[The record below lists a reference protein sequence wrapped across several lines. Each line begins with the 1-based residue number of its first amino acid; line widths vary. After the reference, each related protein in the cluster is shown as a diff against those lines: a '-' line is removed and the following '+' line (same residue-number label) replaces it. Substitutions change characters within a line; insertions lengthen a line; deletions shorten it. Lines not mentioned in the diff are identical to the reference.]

1 MNKYQIR
8 YKGDKGIDGI
18 AYMLKAYYKGFLVGD
33 VRYNLDDAKIET
45 LLFQRKK
52 DKDNDKDRSFEGIM
66 IFLHESHR
74 VTTIDI
80 ASIGDDEVSRSGG
93 KAYVI
98 YDKIKLDMMEE
109 FEKIGFRQVETIEF
123 SKDNKEN

>member
-18 AYMLKAYYKGFLVGD
+18 AYMLKAYYKGLLVGD

-52 DKDNDKDRSFEGIM
+52 DKDNDRDRSFEGLM
-66 IFLHESHR
+66 ISLHESHR
-74 VTTIDI
+74 ITTIDI

-109 FEKIGFRQVETIEF
+109 FEKIGFKQVETIEF
-123 SKDNKEN
+123 SD

>member
-8 YKGDKGIDGI
+8 YKGDKGVDGI
-18 AYMLKAYYKGFLVGD
+18 AYMLKAYYKGFLVGN

-45 LLFQRKK
+45 LLFQVKK
-52 DKDNDKDRSFEGIM
+52 DEDNDKDRRFEGLM
-66 IFLHESHR
+66 ICLQESHR

-98 YDKIKLDMMEE
+98 YDKIKLDIMEE
-109 FEKIGFRQVETIEF
+109 FEKIGFKQVETIEF
-123 SKDNKEN
+123 TDDRD

>member
-18 AYMLKAYYKGFLVGD
+18 AYMLKAYYNGFLVGD

-52 DKDNDKDRSFEGIM
+52 DKDNDRDRSFEGLM
-66 IFLHESHR
+66 ISLQESHR
-74 VTTIDI
+74 TTTIDTTLTRI
-80 ASIGDDEVSRSGG
+80 C
-93 KAYVI
+93 
-98 YDKIKLDMMEE
+98 LLL
-109 FEKIGFRQVETIEF
+109 
-123 SKDNKEN
+123 